1 MDLIR
6 VLLADD
12 HDLVRAGFRSL
23 GQSFGGVHLVAEAD
37 DGREGL
43 RQIEIHRP
51 HVVLMDIMMP
61 GVNGWGASARI
72 CKACTYPRL
81 VPLRMHAADE
91 NVLEATRRS

>member
-23 GQSFGGVHLVAEAD
+23 VQSFGGVHVVAEAD
-37 DGREGL
+37 DGREAL

-61 GVNGWGASARI
+61 GLNG
-72 CKACTYPRL
+72 
-81 VPLRMHAADE
+81 
-91 NVLEATRRS
+91 LEATARIAKDFPKTPVIVPTINPPENSLLHAIPLR